1 MNNLKHRIQQGET
14 VHGCWINLGSALS
27 TEIVGMAGFDW
38 VLIDLEHGAGSEK
51 DVLAQLQ
58 ALNNSGTAA
67 LVRVES
73 HEPSRISRVMEM
85 GAQGIMCPKVNNAP
99 EAKKVINGLHF
110 PPLGNRG
117 VATMVR
123 AAGFGK
129 SFDEYYKDAKAN
141 LLGIVQIETVEALSH
156 LDEIAS
162 VDGVDILFIGPGDLT
177 MDMGIFGQFNHPRYI
192 KAVED
197 IILAASKAGKVVGIL
212 FFDTHDYR
220 RYHDMGIRFIGCGSD
235 SVFLGNGAK
244 EMVRK
249 LNEMKR

>member
-14 VHGCWINLGSALS
+14 VHGCWINLGSALAA
-27 TEIVGMAGFDW
+27 EVVGQAGFDW

-58 ALNNSGTAA
+58 ALHTSGTAA

-73 HEPSRISRVMEM
+73 NEPSRIARVMEM
-85 GAQGIMCPKVNNAP
+85 GALGIMCPKVNNDSD
-99 EAKKVINGLHF
+99 AKKVVNGLHY

-123 AAGFGK
+123 AADFGK
-129 SFDEYYKDAKAN
+129 SFDQYYKNAKSN
-141 LLGIVQIETVEALSH
+141 LLGIVQIETKEALLH

-162 VDGVDILFIGPGDLT
+162 VDGVDILFIGPSDLT
-177 MDMGIFGQFNHPRYI
+177 MDMGIFGQFDHPQFI

-197 IILAASKAGKVVGIL
+197 TIKAASKAGKAVGIL
-212 FFDTHDYR
+212 FFDTNYYK
-220 RYHDMGIRFIGCGSD
+220 RYHDMGIRFIGFGSD
-235 SVFLGNGAK
+235 LFFLNSGAK
-244 EMVRK
+244 EVVKK
-249 LNEMKR
+249 LGERRG